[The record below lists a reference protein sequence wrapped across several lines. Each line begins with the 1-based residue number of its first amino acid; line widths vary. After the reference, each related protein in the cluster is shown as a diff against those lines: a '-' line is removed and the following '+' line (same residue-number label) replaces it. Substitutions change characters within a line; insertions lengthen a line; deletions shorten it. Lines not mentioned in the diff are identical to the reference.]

1 MSATINWQNKI
12 IHIKDNKE
20 IFVDISSLITRFK
33 IPSDTVIEFIT
44 GPEKILKFAGFTF
57 KKS

>member
-1 MSATINWQNKI
+1 MSAIINWQQKI
-12 IHIKDNKE
+12 IQIYGNRE

>member
-1 MSATINWQNKI
+1 MSAIINWQQKI
-12 IHIKDNKE
+12 IQIYGNRE

-33 IPSDTVIEFIT
+33 IPSDTVIEFMT
-44 GPEKILKFAGFTF
+44 SSENILKFGGFTF